1 VDGFAR
7 RGRHSSFGK
16 EDLHVHITEWTGK
29 AGGKTPHYFSAPSG
43 EPLALAGLWERWRD
57 PESDASFD
65 SATIIVGSA
74 SKWMS
79 RFHDRMPII
88 LEWSSAREWMRG
100 ADPAALLHPAPD
112 DALREWVVSTRVNR
126 TGFGDEDQTL
136 IDPVNGA

>member
-1 VDGFAR
+1 MAPRAGA
-7 RGRHSSFGK
+7 HSSFGK

-29 AGGKTPHYFSAPSG
+29 AGAKTPHYFSSPSG

-74 SKWMS
+74 SKWMG

-88 LEWSSAREWMRG
+88 LEWSPAREWMRG
-100 ADPAALLHPAPD
+100 ANPAALLQPVPD

-136 IDPVNGA
+136 IDAVNGA

>member
-1 VDGFAR
+1 MAPRAGA
-7 RGRHSSFGK
+7 HSSFGK

-29 AGGKTPHYFSAPSG
+29 AGAKTPHYFSAPSG

-65 SATIIVGSA
+65 SATIIVGAA
-74 SKWMS
+74 SEWMS

-100 ADPAALLHPAPD
+100 ANPAALLRPASEN
-112 DALREWVVSTRVNR
+112 ALQEWVVSARVNR
-126 TGFGDEDQTL
+126 AGVGDDDPAL
-136 IDPVNGA
+136 IEAI

>member
-1 VDGFAR
+1 MAPRAGA
-7 RGRHSSFGK
+7 HSSFGK

-29 AGGKTPHYFSAPSG
+29 AGAKTPHYFSAPSG

-65 SATIIVGSA
+65 SATIIVGAA
-74 SKWMS
+74 SEWMS

-100 ADPAALLHPAPD
+100 ANPAALLRPASEN
-112 DALREWVVSTRVNR
+112 ALQEWVVSARVNR
-126 TGFGDEDQTL
+126 AGIGDDDPAL
-136 IDPVNGA
+136 IEAI